1 MRRVVG
7 NRTECRAVLLWQP
20 FLLPEHLLRS
30 ILLFGLLLASSPRP
44 DRSQA
49 PTEIRIGAVAAPIPE
64 GAILAPHPHGEG
76 RYHGT
81 RIRLE
86 ERLTIEVAALPDT
99 STPLDRFVDSLIV
112 ARNIGVPPTRRLG
125 APERRQV
132 GDRVALVV
140 HPRCG
145 DCQSVEAFLDFPHT
159 RVVVA
164 WGVDGL
170 PPLSA
175 EARHA
180 LAWAF
185 VASLHPIPRPHS

>member
-1 MRRVVG
+1 M
-7 NRTECRAVLLWQP
+7 
-20 FLLPEHLLRS
+20 RS
-30 ILLFGLLLASSPRP
+30 ILLLGLVLASSTPRP
-44 DRSQA
+44 DGQA
-49 PTEIRIGAVAAPIPE
+49 PDEIQVGAVAAPLPA
-64 GAILAPHPHGEG
+64 GAMLAPHPHGEG

-99 STPLDRFVDSLIV
+99 STPLKEFVGHLV
-112 ARNIGVPPTRRLG
+112 AARNARSPV
-125 APERRQV
+125 RRQIRAAEPRLV
-132 GDRVALVV
+132 GDRVAWVV
-140 HPRCG
+140 HPGCG
-145 DCQSVEAFLDFPHT
+145 DCESVEAFLDFPHT

-175 EARHA
+175 DERHA

-185 VASLHPIPRPHS
+185 VASLHPIPRSHS